1 MEFKYTEEFYKN
13 LINEQ
18 NINLVDQRLNKF
30 SKEEL
35 FNLAKSL
42 LKKPFEFKTTLTY
55 VLCILF
61 EDSQEFAELLNT
73 FLEMTF
79 SEKPLSKD
87 IVNQKIIMFSLVKKI
102 VHIGKNP
109 GRSAGIILSWIVQ
122 EMEDAKEFMILGLNS
137 DDICLQKCSL
147 IALNSTMYED
157 KIEYD
162 FGILKKVSQNIG
174 QENTSLLMVSLQYA
188 YEKDNSYE
196 EILEYEIIRR
206 DIIGAKDYVIISHN
220 RKNVSIKS
228 LKKAIDILEQDDVNN
243 EIVEMGLTKIY
254 VHDQNFVVEKIRKK
268 LQNILFLSSRHSYL
282 IEKINEIGPDP
293 IFEMLETEID
303 KGKIDEYVLEIF
315 FPNCDIDTH
324 WVTWCEKWKNDN
336 RKELIILK
344 SLGIILSKLINNPAK
359 SIIRD
364 RSITLI
370 KSFASNKNINYQ
382 AQTNG
387 ITFDENKEKDD
398 TLRALY
404 IVDKILRPHI
414 QFDIKIL
421 NENLKNMPYS
431 SKYINMKSFIKKDQH
446 GNNHPLLHIF
456 AAKSPERLI
465 SEMEKEKD
473 ENKKSDL
480 AFEYKISLECKKIQ
494 SYWENVFKI
503 LSQYNININ
512 KKDFSDVNNIWSA
525 LVEAEIFSRF
535 APYITEIEPEIKE
548 FGDKR
553 LDLLIE
559 YDNEFA
565 ILEICT
571 IHDKYEESLSKDVI
585 ISTPGKKIKNV
596 LLNKFKIQ
604 LKEGKYDPKIPVLI
618 IACLEEGLRISD
630 INDAIYGR
638 LQISTF
644 KNNNQII
651 GQGMVHGDDGF
662 YDLNGTELIT
672 AIGAYK
678 RDYEKKDSLIGK
690 LYYPYKS
697 PKNKMSQKFRLKLRD
712 TLFGTSEISDWKS
725 LMDIPDIDEEIS
737 RLLYKNGIEDLRVLS
752 NITENEFV
760 IEKIPWERLQQ
771 LKTEAIR
778 IMKAKST
785 DSIIYLKGIDR
796 ETINI
801 LQRNDIY
808 LISEFLKRKA
818 IPEGIPFNIWSSLK
832 EDAEIIYRKI

>member
-1 MEFKYTEEFYKN
+1 MEFNYTEEFYKN

-30 SKEEL
+30 GKEEL

-55 VLCILF
+55 ILCRLF

-79 SEKPLSKD
+79 SEEPLSKD
-87 IVNQKIIMFSLVKKI
+87 IVNHKIIMFSLVKKM

-109 GRSAGIILSWIVQ
+109 GRSAGIILSWIIQ
-122 EMEDAKEFMILGLNS
+122 EMEDAKDFMILGLNS

-147 IALNSTMYED
+147 IALNSIMHED

-174 QENTSLLMVSLQYA
+174 QENTGLLMVSLQYA

-228 LKKAIDILEQDDVNN
+228 LKKAIDILEQDDVND

-254 VHDQNFVVEKIRKK
+254 VHDQNFVVEKIRKR
-268 LQNILFLSSRHSYL
+268 LQNVLFLSSKHSYL
-282 IEKINEIGPDP
+282 IEKINWIDP
-293 IFEMLETEID
+293 TPLLEMVETEID
-303 KGKIDEYVLEIF
+303 NGKIDEYILEIF
-315 FPNCDIDTH
+315 FPNYDREPH
-324 WVTWCEKWKNDN
+324 WVTWCEKWKNDPN
-336 RKELIILK
+336 KELIILK
-344 SLGIILSKLINNPAK
+344 SLGIILSKLINNPTK
-359 SIIRD
+359 SVVRD
-364 RSITLI
+364 RSIGLI
-370 KSFASNKNINYQ
+370 KGFARNKNIDYN
-382 AQTNG
+382 TLTSG
-387 ITFDENKEKDD
+387 ITFGENKEKHD

-404 IVDKILRPHI
+404 ISDKILKHNNQI
-414 QFDIKIL
+414 DIKIL
-421 NENLKNMPYS
+421 NENLKNLPS
-431 SKYINMKSFIKKDQH
+431 LSKFMDMEIFVEKDEH
-446 GNNHPLLHIF
+446 GNNHPLVAVL
-456 AAKSPERLI
+456 ATKPPERI
-465 SEMEKEKD
+465 IDEMRQEKD
-473 ENKKSDL
+473 EDKRSNI

-494 SYWENVFKI
+494 YYWENIFKI
-503 LSQYNININ
+503 LIQYNINIKN
-512 KKDFSDVNNIWSA
+512 KFDDINNIWSPF
-525 LVEAEIFSRF
+525 VEAEIFSRL
-535 APYITEIEPEIKE
+535 APYIVEIEPEIQE

-553 LDLLIE
+553 LDVLIE
-559 YDNEFA
+559 YDGEPA
-565 ILEICT
+565 IIEICT
-571 IHDKYEESLSKDVI
+571 IKDKYEESLSKSAM
-585 ISTPGKKIKNV
+585 ISTPGQKIKNV
-596 LLNKFKIQ
+596 LRHKFKGQ
-604 LKEGKYDPKIPVLI
+604 LKEGKVDPKMPVLI

-630 INDAIYGR
+630 INEAIYGR

-644 KNNNQII
+644 KNNNKII

-725 LMDIPDIDEEIS
+725 LMDIPDIDEETS

-760 IEKIPWERLQQ
+760 IEKMPWERLQQ

-785 DSIIYLKGIDR
+785 DSIIYLKGINR